1 MKHETAL
8 HAYKRLV
15 RENGEE
21 RVSILHGYEVME
33 PIELGEW
40 PRKYVDHITEHD
52 TSLFDGRECKSYII
66 NVTW

>member
-1 MKHETAL
+1 MKRETAL

-15 RENGEE
+15 RENGGE

-33 PIELGEW
+33 PSELSEW

-52 TSLFDGRECKSYII
+52 CSLSDGRKCKSYII